1 MLAHLRKILALISV
15 YDTLILST
23 EMREALIHALRN
35 PEQYQAQIIETQV
48 EETMFISNHMPPIH
62 FSNSDLL
69 VGTTDHNRPLY
80 VTGECEGKKLNQIL
94 VDAGSSINIISLKAL
109 KSLALNTRP
118 INPEKITILGFN
130 QISQKSLGSVILTL
144 RFGQL
149 ITKTKFHVLDAHT
162 SYKALLGRPWLHE
175 NHVVPSTLHQCMKYV
190 FEGKV

>member
-1 MLAHLRKILALISV
+1 MLAYLRKIPALISV

-35 PEQYQAQIIETQV
+35 PEQYQTQMIETQV
-48 EETMFISNHMPPIH
+48 EETMFINNHMPPIH
-62 FSNSDLL
+62 FTNNDLL

-94 VDAGSSINIISLKAL
+94 VDAGSSINIITLKAL
-109 KSLALNTRP
+109 KSLTLNTKA

-149 ITKTKFHVLDAHT
+149 ITK
-162 SYKALLGRPWLHE
+162 
-175 NHVVPSTLHQCMKYV
+175 
-190 FEGKV
+190 